1 MAGFTSPGLILA
13 SNQAIMEAQR
23 AIAFAKMFSTDF
35 SAELQGVGKT
45 IAVPVF
51 SGNATE
57 FNETSN
63 N

>member
-51 SGNATE
+51 SGDAT
-57 FNETSN
+57 
-63 N
+63 